1 MSRVLRKYL
10 LSIFIFSSMIFLHL
24 DAQIINKIDIRL
36 INANPNVTQNVIV
49 VLSAQADVNGAKS
62 VKGKDQKSH
71 FVFNRLRD
79 TAVITQVEVKNLL
92 QSKGVPFRSY
102 YMVNMI
108 TLKAKKSL
116 IDSIAVL
123 TSVDRILV
131 DGAVL
136 VSSLIEPERNKSGNR
151 GIEPNIDKIGAP
163 SVWAL
168 GYTGQN
174 VVIGGQDTGYD
185 WMHNTLKKKYRGW
198 NVTST
203 DHNYNWH
210 DAIRED
216 IILSSGL
223 NSCGFDSRQ
232 PCDDHGHGTH
242 TMGTMVGN
250 DSMGNQIGVAPGAK
264 WIGCRNMEN
273 GYGRPST
280 YLECFEWFL
289 APYALDSLSTTGDPT
304 KMPHVINNS
313 WGCPPAEGCDTSVF
327 HIMKLAV
334 DHLKLAGCVVVVSA
348 GNSGSACGTVNDPSA
363 IFENSFSIGATNSA
377 DEIAG
382 FSSRGSVTVDGSN
395 RIKPNVSAPGVSV
408 RSAIRNNGYG
418 SSSGTSMAGPHVAG
432 LVALLISANPTL
444 AGEVDKIEDIIE
456 QTAVN
461 LTSNN
466 QSCNGIPGTSIPN
479 NTYGYGRIDAVAAIN
494 MALPKNYEP
503 YVKQSESVVIKNPS
517 AGLILTDASNQLYR
531 INVNNSGQVQITIT
545 GSQLPNSMVVS
556 NGSLNFE
563 NNFATFI
570 LRSPD
575 NSYWGIN
582 ISDLGEWSTMII
594 SSLPPHIE
602 ITSGDVIISTP
613 IKGVVLRSP
622 NNTCFLTN
630 ISKLGKIL
638 TVPAVCTN

>member
-1 MSRVLRKYL
+1 
-10 LSIFIFSSMIFLHL
+10 
-24 DAQIINKIDIRL
+24 
-36 INANPNVTQNVIV
+36 
-49 VLSAQADVNGAKS
+49 
-62 VKGKDQKSH
+62 
-71 FVFNRLRD
+71 
-79 TAVITQVEVKNLL
+79 
-92 QSKGVPFRSY
+92 
-102 YMVNMI
+102 
-108 TLKAKKSL
+108 
-116 IDSIAVL
+116 
-123 TSVDRILV
+123 
-131 DGAVL
+131 
-136 VSSLIEPERNKSGNR
+136 
-151 GIEPNIDKIGAP
+151 
-163 SVWAL
+163 
-168 GYTGQN
+168 
-174 VVIGGQDTGYD
+174 
-185 WMHNTLKKKYRGW
+185 
-198 NVTST
+198 
-203 DHNYNWH
+203 
-210 DAIRED
+210 
-216 IILSSGL
+216 
-223 NSCGFDSRQ
+223 
-232 PCDDHGHGTH
+232 
-242 TMGTMVGN
+242 MGTMVGN

-363 IFENSFSIGATNSA
+363 IFENSFSIGATNSS

-382 FSSRGSVTVDGSN
+382 FSSRGPVTVDGSN

-638 TVPAVCTN
+638 TIPAVCTH